1 MTAVGAAH
9 LAEGVRKSLSLAT
22 LILRGNK
29 FGDCGAWG
37 LGKELAVSSLVPSL
51 RRALQMAKRERDA
64 TLRDKDAEIARL
76 RRQAYGVEVMDVE
89 TGVTHIVWRMWGR
102 RRGRHR
108 R

>member
-89 TGVTHIVWRMWGR
+89 TGVTHIVWRLWGR